1 MAVRPRYT
9 ATPAKFLL
17 YIRCTPSHITIPPP
31 HIMKS
36 PGTPTQRRRRRAWTI
51 PPPPQ
56 EAHTAPRRAPQE
68 APSAAYALR
77 RTQAR
82 SAHRSHSRPQEPPAV
97 HPIPSTAGAQETPPT
112 AAQVDTAP
120 PGCRSRS
127 RSRSRSRRPDAVDA
141 AVLPPIVLPEQVE
154 QVEQVKQVDSATPS
168 PSSRPP
174 SQQKTHSRPPSA
186 RRRQYTPIHVILTI
200 EYTTNPLKLY
210 THRRIIQ
217 IYTKT

>member
-1 MAVRPRYT
+1 MVRGLTPGYTICSISPAGRRFSPVMAVRPRYT

-97 HPIPSTAGAQETPPT
+97 HPIPIDSRSAGDAAHRRPGGHSAARMQEQEQEQEQEP
-112 AAQVDTAP
+112 P
-120 PGCRSRS
+120 PGCSGR
-127 RSRSRSRRPDAVDA
+127 RRPAAHRPAGAGGAGGAGETGRQRHAVT
-141 AVLPPIVLPEQVE
+141 V
-154 QVEQVKQVDSATPS
+154 
-168 PSSRPP
+168 RPF
-174 SQQKTHSRPPSA
+174 
-186 RRRQYTPIHVILTI
+186 TI
-200 EYTTNPLKLY
+200 S
-210 THRRIIQ
+210 
-217 IYTKT
+217 